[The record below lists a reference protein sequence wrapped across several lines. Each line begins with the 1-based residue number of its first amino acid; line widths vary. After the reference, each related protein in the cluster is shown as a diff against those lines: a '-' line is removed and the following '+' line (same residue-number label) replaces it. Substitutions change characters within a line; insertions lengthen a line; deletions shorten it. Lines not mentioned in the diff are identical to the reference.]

1 MKINWKVR
9 IRNKNF
15 WLAVVPALL
24 LAVQAVLALFGV
36 DWAPDVLS
44 DKLIDI
50 INTVFTLLAIIGV
63 VSDPTTAGMTDSAQA
78 LTYDRP
84 KDGDGS
90 C

>member
-1 MKINWKVR
+1 MKNINWKVR
-9 IRNKNF
+9 MKNKNF

-50 INTVFTLLAIIGV
+50 INTVFTLLAIMGV
-63 VSDPTTAGMTDSAQA
+63 VQDPTTIGVTDSRRA
-78 LTYDRP
+78 LNYDEP
-84 KDGDGS
+84 SVGEVE
-90 C
+90 